1 MSSVSNFTGIFIF
14 RRDLRIQDNIG
25 LHAMSL
31 ICKRIIPI
39 FIFTPEQITEKNK
52 FRSKNAIQF
61 MIESLDDLAGNLS
74 IHKSGLYCFMGENL
88 TVIQSLIKKIGAKH
102 VGFNR
107 DYSPYAF
114 KRDREIAEMCK
125 KTDVE
130 CHMFDD
136 YYLFPPGTLS
146 KTGFREMDYEESSTF
161 TISYED
167 YYRKFTPF
175 YEKAIENIRKM
186 RKQIPIQNEWM
197 RSLSKLE
204 SATGFGTVNLTDVY
218 IRYASMNPNVS
229 CHGGRRYALD
239 ALADAKKSQRNY
251 QETRDFLAKP
261 TSRMSA
267 YIKFG
272 CVSIGEVFNSFKNIR
287 ELVRQL
293 IWREFYAHILFVFP
307 EVLDDTQYQW
317 NKTPG
322 VLHNSQNKDALFKA
336 WKDGETGVPIVD
348 ACMRELNETGY
359 MHNRGRLVAAS
370 YLAKTIGID
379 WRLGERYFAQQLV
392 DYDVASNNGN
402 WRWIASAAELK
413 TSTGN
418 SQAGSNKQSVDVVH
432 LDTQPPFRTFSPWLQ
447 SKKTDPD
454 AEYIKKWVPELS
466 TVPAAD
472 IHKWN
477 IRSDKYPHL
486 KYHNKKT

>member
-1 MSSVSNFTGIFIF
+1 MTSVSNNTGIFIF

-61 MIESLDDLAGNLS
+61 MIESIDDLAGNLS
-74 IHKSGLYCFMGENL
+74 IHKSGLYCFMGDNL

-107 DYSPYAF
+107 DYTPYAF
-114 KRDREIAEMCK
+114 KRDREIAELCK
-125 KTDVE
+125 KNDVE

-136 YYLFPPGTLS
+136 YYLFPPGTLTKS
-146 KTGFREMDYEESSTF
+146 GFQEMDYEESSTS

-186 RKQIPIQNEWM
+186 RKQVPTQNEWM
-197 RSLSKLE
+197 SALSKLE
-204 SATGFGTVNLTDVY
+204 SATGFGAVKLTDIY

-229 CHGGRRYALD
+229 CRGGRRHALD
-239 ALADAKKSQRNY
+239 ALADAKKSQRRY
-251 QETRDFLAKP
+251 HETRDFLAKP

-317 NKTPG
+317 TKT
-322 VLHNSQNKDALFKA
+322 QAKDASFKA
-336 WKDGETGVPIVD
+336 WKDAETGVPIVD

-370 YLAKTIGID
+370 YLAKTMDVD
-379 WRLGERYFAQQLV
+379 WRMGERYFAQQLV

-413 TSTGN
+413 TSEG
-418 SQAGSNKQSVDVVH
+418 KVVH

-466 TVPAAD
+466 QVPAAD

-477 IRSDKYPHL
+477 VKWEKYPNV
-486 KYHNKKT
+486 KYHKPV

>member
-1 MSSVSNFTGIFIF
+1 MTSVSNFTGIFIF

-25 LHAMSL
+25 LRAMSL

-74 IHKSGLYCFMGENL
+74 LHKSGLYCFMGENL
-88 TVIQSLIKKIGAKH
+88 TVIQSLIKKVGAKH

-107 DYSPYAF
+107 DYSPYAL

-136 YYLFPPGTLS
+136 YYLFPPGTLTKS
-146 KTGFREMDYEESSTF
+146 GFREMNYEESSTS
-161 TISYED
+161 TISYDD

-175 YEKAIENIRKM
+175 YEKAIENIRKI
-186 RKQIPIQNEWM
+186 RPFQRENDNGWM
-197 RSLSKLE
+197 RSLSKLD
-204 SATGFGTVNLTDVY
+204 SATGLGTVHLTDIY

-229 CHGGRRYALD
+229 CRGGRRYALD
-239 ALADAKKSQRNY
+239 ALADAKNSQRRY

-272 CVSIGEVFNSFKNIR
+272 CVSIGEVFNAFKNIR

-293 IWREFYAHILFVFP
+293 FWREFYAHILFVFP

-317 NKTPG
+317 S
-322 VLHNSQNKDALFKA
+322 NSQNTEHKTNGKDALFKA

-348 ACMRELNETGY
+348 ACMRELNTTGY

-370 YLAKTIGID
+370 FLAKTMDVD
-379 WRLGERYFAQQLV
+379 WRMGERYFAQQLV

-413 TSTGN
+413 T
-418 SQAGSNKQSVDVVH
+418 NKDVVVH

-454 AEYIKKWVPELS
+454 AEYIKKWVPELR

-477 IRSDKYPHL
+477 VKWEKYPNL
-486 KYHNKKT
+486 KYRKPIFK